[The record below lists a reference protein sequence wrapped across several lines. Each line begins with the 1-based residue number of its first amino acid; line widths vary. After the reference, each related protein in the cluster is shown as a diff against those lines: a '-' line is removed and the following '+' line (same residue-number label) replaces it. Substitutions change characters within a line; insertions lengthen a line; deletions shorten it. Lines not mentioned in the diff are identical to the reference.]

1 MAVRRSSRQAIQ
13 ATQTPTSKA
22 RATIKQRDKKAQ
34 VSSEIKDP
42 NATRSQKFER
52 WKTDSQNSPFPKH
65 TRPTPE
71 ECKVAY
77 DWLDERHASDIEE
90 ELKDP
95 DIPETIPN
103 VLDAIVVAL
112 LSAATSWS
120 NCKRAMA
127 SMRQNYGSVYA
138 YDEIMRRGREEL
150 QETIRCGGLHVRKS
164 KLIFEMLGQVED
176 RNGKGNWD
184 LNYLF
189 NMSDEEAMKELLKYK
204 GIGPKCAF
212 VVMNWCLKREGF
224 TVDTH
229 VYRLAKLWGWT
240 PESATREK
248 TQAHLEHR
256 IPSELKFRLHFLMI
270 QHGRKCEYC
279 RGGSKS
285 QEPCEVARLLKGKE

>member
-1 MAVRRSSRQAIQ
+1 MVVRRSSRHVTQ
-13 ATQTPTSKA
+13 ATQTSKA
-22 RATIKQRDKKAQ
+22 RSTVKQRKQKSEKASGESKDK
-34 VSSEIKDP
+34 E
-42 NATRSQKFER
+42 ATRSQKFER
-52 WKTDSQNSPFPKH
+52 WKTDSKDSPFPKH

-71 ECKVAY
+71 ECKIAHDY
-77 DWLDERHASDIEE
+77 LDKQHGSDVDAEFN
-90 ELKDP
+90 DP
-95 DIPETIPN
+95 YTPETIHN

-120 NCKRAMA
+120 NAKRAMA
-127 SMRQNYGSVYA
+127 SMEQNYGSVFA

-150 QETIRCGGLHVRKS
+150 QETIRCGGLHIRKS
-164 KLIFEMLGQVED
+164 KLIFEMLNQVEA

-189 NMSDEEAMKELLKYK
+189 NVSDEEAMQELLKYK

-212 VVMNWCLKREGF
+212 VVMNWCLKRNGF

-240 PESATREK
+240 PESASREK

-285 QEPCEVARLLKGKE
+285 QEPCEVARMQKEKE